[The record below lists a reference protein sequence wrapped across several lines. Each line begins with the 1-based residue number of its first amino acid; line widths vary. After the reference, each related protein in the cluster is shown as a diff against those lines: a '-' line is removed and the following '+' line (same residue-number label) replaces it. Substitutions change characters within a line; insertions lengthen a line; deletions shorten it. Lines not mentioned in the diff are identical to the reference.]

1 MGLLVIEKW
10 NKNWPSIKTM
20 ELKTYKEI
28 ALDFLQL
35 AAKGDSREAFNKY
48 VASNFKHHNV
58 YFKGDAETI
67 MTAMEENAKQVP
79 DKIFEVKRTLQD
91 GDLVA
96 VHSHVRP
103 TPESL
108 GYAVMHIFR
117 FENGKI
123 AEMWDFGQEVPA
135 DMINENGMF

>member
-1 MGLLVIEKW
+1 MNSQTFKQ
-10 NKNWPSIKTM
+10 
-20 ELKTYKEI
+20 I
-28 ALDFLQL
+28 ALNFLQL
-35 AAKGDSREAFNKY
+35 AAKGDSREAFAKY
-48 VASNFKHHNV
+48 VAPNFKHHNV

-79 DKIFEVKRTLQD
+79 DKIFEVKRILED

-103 TPESL
+103 TLDSL

-135 DMINENGMF
+135 DMFNENGMF

>member
-1 MGLLVIEKW
+1 MNSQTFKQ
-10 NKNWPSIKTM
+10 
-20 ELKTYKEI
+20 I
-28 ALDFLQL
+28 ALNFLQL
-35 AAKGDSREAFNKY
+35 AAKGDSREAFAKY
-48 VASNFKHHNV
+48 VAPNFKHHNV

-79 DKIFEVKRTLQD
+79 DKIFEVKRILED

-103 TPESL
+103 TLDSL

-117 FENGKI
+117 FENSKI

-135 DMINENGMF
+135 DMVNENGMF